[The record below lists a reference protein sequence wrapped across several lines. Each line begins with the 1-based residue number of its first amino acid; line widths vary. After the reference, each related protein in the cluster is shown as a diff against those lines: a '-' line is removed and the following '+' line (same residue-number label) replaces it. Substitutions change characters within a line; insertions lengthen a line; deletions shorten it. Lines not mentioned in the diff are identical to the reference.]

1 MAAAAGQPPSWLP
14 DQVDVCWQAMRSA
27 MMVAVWMAI
36 CCTSGSQEPQ
46 PGSELACRHTS
57 LQGTVV
63 APVSVW
69 MSEALI
75 HRLYH
80 SLSVLTTLPV
90 TWTWMESLTETLTPD
105 LSHTLTVLA
114 ILAGIWTDTQLGS
127 LAAEQTLSSPVLA
140 CECVSAVL
148 AVSVWWSVQA
158 RVSKLEVTMS
168 HAWSAATAACL

>member
-14 DQVDVCWQAMRSA
+14 DQIDVCWQAMRSA
-27 MMVAVWMAI
+27 MMVAVWMAM
-36 CCTSGSQEPQ
+36 CCTSGSREHQ

-69 MSEALI
+69 VSEALI

-90 TWTWMESLTETLTPD
+90 TWTWTETLTPD

-114 ILAGIWTDTQLGS
+114 ILADTQLGS

-148 AVSVWWSVQA
+148 TVSVWWSVQA

-168 HAWSAATAACL
+168 HVWSAATAACL